1 MCVKPDNVSLCCW
14 DYWENGIHITLHSMS
29 YNWTADINRN
39 KKKMET
45 NLDETGGLN
54 EHVPQSLTQ
63 IFESLRSGAI

>member
-1 MCVKPDNVSLCCW
+1 
-14 DYWENGIHITLHSMS
+14 
-29 YNWTADINRN
+29 
-39 KKKMET
+39 MET